1 MVTLNFVVPLAI
13 VLVVNVASAFKMLNI
28 SYYPSNSHCDKSKP
42 PPQATD
48 VYELN
53 KCYKGYMYECDYTGT
68 SITYTNFGQ
77 VDCYASYPKS
87 YGLFG
92 EMCLSPAN
100 GYSKYDTFFHCY

>member
-1 MVTLNFVVPLAI
+1 MTPSQKITLFMVAL
-13 VLVVNVASAFKMLNI
+13 LVKSTSAFTMLNI
-28 SYYPSNSHCDKSKP
+28 SYFPANSHCDKSQP
-42 PPQATD
+42 APQPTD
-48 VYELN
+48 VYELG

-68 SITYTNFGQ
+68 SISYTYYGQ
-77 VDCYASYPKS
+77 KDCYASYPNS